1 MKDVLDAFWR
11 AAVGCLHP
19 RVILWSLL
27 PLLLAG
33 SIVGAVGWFY
43 WTPAVDAV
51 RATLAQWSAVTWAL
65 QGLESLGAG
74 IVGESI
80 APLLVVAAALPL
92 VVILTLLLVAWL
104 MTPVLVEMIVARRF
118 PGLEKRAGLGSWWLG
133 LLWTAMMTLAALLVL
148 ALSLPLWWVPP
159 LPLLVPP
166 LVWGWLT
173 AKVMAFD
180 ALASHASR
188 AERRQILQ
196 SCGWPL
202 LSMGIVSGLLG
213 SAPTVL
219 WVLGALS
226 VLLAP
231 VVIVASIWL
240 YTLVFAFASLWFG
253 HYTLAQLSSLRS
265 AAGAVASR
273 PSASHE
279 AAVIDVV
286 ETVNERD
293 IATARRD
300 AAVAPRGLGA
310 PAPARH
316 PSPPDDGRQPD
327 TRHQPPTPPLT

>member
-1 MKDVLDAFWR
+1 MRSLMKDVLDAFWR
-11 AAVGCLHP
+11 AAIGCLHP

-33 SIVGAVGWFY
+33 VVVGAVGWFY
-43 WTPAVDAV
+43 WAPAVDAV
-51 RATLAQWSAVTWAL
+51 RATLAQWSAVTWAM
-65 QGLESLGAG
+65 QSLESLGAG

-104 MTPVLVEMIVARRF
+104 VTPVLVEMIVARRF
-118 PGLEKRAGLGSWWLG
+118 PGLEKRAGLGGWWLG
-133 LLWTAMMTLAALLVL
+133 LLWTVMMTLSALLVL

-180 ALASHASR
+180 TLASHAMR
-188 AERRQILQ
+188 AERTHILQ
-196 SCGWPL
+196 SRRWPL
-202 LSMGIVSGLLG
+202 LGMGIVCGLLG

-219 WVLGALS
+219 WTLGALS

-231 VVIVASIWL
+231 VVVITSIWL

-253 HYTLAQLSSLRS
+253 HYTLAQLSALRRV
-265 AAGAVASR
+265 AHAVAPR
-273 PSASHE
+273 PPASHE
-279 AAVIDVV
+279 AAVFDLV
-286 ETVNERD
+286 EVVNERD
-293 IATARRD
+293 DSSSRRA
-300 AAVAPRGLGA
+300 AAVAPA
-310 PAPARH
+310 PAHKPF
-316 PSPPDDGRQPD
+316 PPDDDRPPE
-327 TRHQPPTPPLT
+327 TRHQPSTPPLT